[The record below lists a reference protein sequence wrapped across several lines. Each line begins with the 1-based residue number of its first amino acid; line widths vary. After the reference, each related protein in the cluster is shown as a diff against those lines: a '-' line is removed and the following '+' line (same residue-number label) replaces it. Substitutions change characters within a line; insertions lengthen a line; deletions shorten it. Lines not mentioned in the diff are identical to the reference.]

1 MTKIVKIQCLFIK
14 YVIPNLLQ
22 SSKLVFNLL
31 PTLFVVISIVCGKPI
46 KDLYGD
52 QLCCILSGLL
62 NSSGIKQTLGGFFIG
77 IYRIICL
84 ERPEI
89 AMSLQNQRRLRNH
102 LLRLELATMVLLFGY
117 TYEGASITGTQPSM
131 EFFR

>member
-62 NSSGIKQTLGGFFIG
+62 NLSAIKQTLGGFFVG

-84 ERPEI
+84 ERPEV
-89 AMSLQNQRRLRNH
+89 AMSLQNQRKLRNH
-102 LLRLELATMVLLFGY
+102 LLRLELATMILLLVY
-117 TYEGASITGTQPSM
+117 CYAGASMTGTQPSM
-131 EFFR
+131 EIFR

>member
-1 MTKIVKIQCLFIK
+1 MS
-14 YVIPNLLQ
+14 NLLQ
-22 SSKLVFNLL
+22 SSKLIFNLL
-31 PTLFVVISIVCGKPI
+31 PTLFVVISIVCGTPI

-62 NSSGIKQTLGGFFIG
+62 NLSAIKQTLGGFFVG

-84 ERPEI
+84 ERPEV
-89 AMSLQNQRRLRNH
+89 AMNLQNQRKLRNH
-102 LLRLELATMVLLFGY
+102 LLRLELSTMVLLFGY